1 MRGQLPLKELN
12 IENRIDE
19 DEKLSLLRNEKLVN
33 SKSNDRT
40 TIKMKFEQI
49 VC

>member
-40 TIKMKFEQI
+40 TIKMKFELI
-49 VC
+49 NC